1 MINIKEYIN
10 GFFSK
15 GTFKKNIAIMF
26 SGTVISQGVYLLFY
40 PILTRIYQPS
50 DFGQYAIFIAFLSIG
65 SLIVTGQYESS
76 ILLPKKEKN
85 VKYLIWGA
93 VSLALIFFLIV
104 TTILLLSSQF
114 LASKNL
120 FNGNLILIIL
130 GVSIFINALYQIGT
144 YMSLRN
150 RGFKALTI
158 INIINVGFSI
168 SFQYIFS
175 LTEIKSIGLIVGYM
189 IGTLVAMICLFI
201 YNRKTV
207 KLNFKTPNLHLGIFK
222 VLKRYK
228 NFPFANLPAM
238 LVNLLANQMPQLLL
252 NTFGQSIVGYFSM
265 SQKVL
270 GSPVTLFSTSVSHV
284 FKERASSDYRNKGNC
299 RPIFVKTFKSLFLIS
314 IVPFVLIF
322 IFAPT
327 IVPIIFGTEWVE
339 AGVYIRALTLMYFFK
354 FTVSPLSYVIVIAEK
369 QKLNLLLQTTLL
381 VLTAS
386 SLYYGISQNNPLTAV
401 ILFSISYSA
410 VYILFLFISYKL
422 SKNQRH
428 NAKMISEYKEQ

>member
-1 MINIKEYIN
+1 MINIKEYIR

-26 SGTVISQGVYLLFY
+26 SGTVISQVVYLLFY

-85 VKYLIWGA
+85 VRYLVWGA
-93 VSLALIFFLIV
+93 IALALIFSLVV
-104 TTILLLSSQF
+104 TVILLLSSQF

-120 FNGNLILIIL
+120 LNGNPILVIL
-130 GVSIFINALYQIGT
+130 GISIFINALYQIGT

-150 RGFKALTI
+150 RGFKAISI
-158 INIINVGFSI
+158 INIVNVGFSI
-168 SFQYIFS
+168 LFQYIFS
-175 LTEIKSIGLIVGYM
+175 LTELKDIGLIVGYM
-189 IGTLVAMICLFI
+189 IGTLVAMVCLFV
-201 YNRKTV
+201 YNRQTL
-207 KLNFKTPNLHLGIFK
+207 KLDFKKSNLYLGIFK

-228 NFPFANLPAM
+228 NFPFVNLPAM

-252 NTFGQSIVGYFSM
+252 NTFGQSVVGYFSM

-314 IVPFVLIF
+314 IVPFILLF

-327 IVPIIFGTEWVE
+327 IVPIIFGAEWVE

-369 QKLNLLLQTTLL
+369 QKLNLLLQVILL
-381 VLTAS
+381 VLTAGS
-386 SLYYGISQNNPLTAV
+386 IYYGISQNNPLSSV
-401 ILFSISYSA
+401 IFYSISYSM
-410 VYILFLFISYKL
+410 VYFLFFLVSFKL
-422 SKNQRH
+422 SKG
-428 NAKMISEYKEQ
+428 K

>member
-1 MINIKEYIN
+1 MINIKEYIK

-15 GTFKKNIAIMF
+15 GAFKKNIAIMF
-26 SGTVISQGVYLLFY
+26 SGTAISQAIYLLFY

-65 SLIVTGQYESS
+65 SLIVTGQYESG
-76 ILLPKKEKN
+76 ILLPKKEKS
-85 VKYLIWGA
+85 VKYLVWGA
-93 VSLALIFFLIV
+93 ITLAFIFSLII
-104 TTILLLSSQF
+104 TGTLLLSSQF

-120 FNGNLILIIL
+120 LNGNLILVIL
-130 GVSIFINALYQIGT
+130 GISIFINALYQIGT
-144 YMSLRN
+144 YMTLRN
-150 RGFKALTI
+150 RGFKALSI

-168 SFQYIFS
+168 LFQYIFS
-175 LTEIKSIGLIVGYM
+175 LTEFKSIGLIVGYM
-189 IGTLVAMICLFI
+189 IGTVVAMVCLFA
-201 YNRKTV
+201 YNRKTL
-207 KLNFKTPNLHLGIFK
+207 KLDFKGSNLYLGVFN

-299 RPIFVKTFKSLFLIS
+299 QPIFIKTFKSLFLIS
-314 IVPFVLIF
+314 IIPFILLF

-327 IVPIIFGTEWVE
+327 IVPIIFGAEWVE

-354 FTVSPLSYVIVIAEK
+354 FTVSPLSYVIVIAER
-369 QKLNLLLQTTLL
+369 QKLNLLLQIILL
-381 VLTAS
+381 VLTAGS
-386 SLYYGISQNNPLTAV
+386 IYYGISQNNPLNSV
-401 ILFSISYSA
+401 IFYSISYSC
-410 VYILFLFISYKL
+410 VYLLFFLISFKL
-422 SKNQRH
+422 SKG
-428 NAKMISEYKEQ
+428 K